1 MLKKALP
8 LAVMLA
14 LASNPVLASTQSDA
28 ELLKAT
34 QAQAKEGDADAQVR
48 MALYYAGED
57 TLDYEKTRYWAERSA
72 AQGNTEGM
80 AILATLYRMGFGV
93 DIDMKKAFQ
102 WELKA
107 AEADHPGSQASV
119 AWHYYNG
126 EGVQNDA
133 AQAMA
138 WAQRAAINGDA
149 DGYAFAGRML
159 IDGEGEGL
167 VHNPAL
173 GLAYMYQSK
182 ALGYEDAAEEIAH
195 LEAGLSASVVD
206 AGRAAAKAWQN

>member
-1 MLKKALP
+1 MTTTTQKTA
-8 LAVMLA
+8 LA
-14 LASNPVLASTQSDA
+14 LAVLLAIASAPTLADDSHEA
-28 ELLKAT
+28 LM
-34 QAQAKEGDADAQVR
+34 AQAESGNSSAQVSL
-48 MALYYAGED
+48 AISYLGED
-57 TLDYEKTRYWAERSA
+57 PDYEKTRYWAEQSA
-72 AQGNTEGM
+72 AQGNAEGM
-80 AILATLYRMGFGV
+80 TILATLYRMGFGV
-93 DIDMKKAFQ
+93 DIDMEKAFQ

-167 VHNPAL
+167 VHNPVL
-173 GLAYMYQSK
+173 GLAYMYQGK

-195 LEAGLSASVVD
+195 LEAQLSNRIVN
-206 AGRAAAKAWQN
+206 AGRAAAEAWQN